1 MHPIFDFQRSR
12 QIQCHPHPPKQC
24 NTPPLFF
31 LFFFFFLFLFP
42 SPSPLLPPRLSL
54 SALPC
59 PFLPLLASLHQARF
73 FPLFHPPHPPSLSL
87 SAPRSFLSPLFISPG
102 AHSSCFSLT
111 GFFSRSYLP
120 HAFSRCL
127 LPLSFTT
134 SPQTCSVLF
143 SALPTLSFRPA
154 LFSSLY
160 FSHSHPI
167 PPPLTWLFTEP
178 LASLF

>member
-24 NTPPLFF
+24 NTPLF
-31 LFFFFFLFLFP
+31 
-42 SPSPLLPPRLSL
+42 SL
-54 SALPC
+54 SFRPVCLSPPSLAPSC
-59 PFLPLLASLHQARF
+59 PFLPLLVSLHPARF

-87 SAPRSFLSPLFISPG
+87 SAPRSFLSPLFASPG

-120 HAFSRCL
+120 AAFSRCL

-154 LFSSLY
+154 LFYFLY
-160 FSHSHPI
+160 FFPFAPYSAAAHLAFHR
-167 PPPLTWLFTEP
+167 
-178 LASLF
+178 ASLLTFF